1 MREFSRTDRVGQ
13 QIQKEIAVI
22 LQREIKDPRLGMVTV
37 SAVEVSRDLS
47 YAKIFITVFNTK
59 DEDAAKQSAKVLNEA
74 TGYIRSL
81 LGKRIRARIMPE
93 LKFVVDNSL
102 MEGMRI
108 SNLVD
113 TIIREDNA
121 KHVNEDDSSVDDASN
136 SDDNIKQADDKDS

>member
-1 MREFSRTDRVGQ
+1 MREFSRTDRVAQ

-47 YAKIFITVFNTK
+47 YAKVFITVFNTD
-59 DEDAAKQSAKVLNEA
+59 DEDKAKQSAKILNEA
-74 TGYIRSL
+74 KGYIRSL

-93 LKFVVDNSL
+93 LRFVIDNSL

-113 TIIREDNA
+113 SVIREDNA
-121 KHVNEDDSSVDDASN
+121 KHVDEDDSEEGT
-136 SDDNIKQADDKDS
+136 KD

>member
-22 LQREIKDPRLGMVTV
+22 IQREIKDPRLGLVTV

-47 YAKIFITVFNTK
+47 YAKIFITVLNTN
-59 DEDAAKQSAKVLNEA
+59 DEDKTKQSVKLLNEA
-74 TGYIRSL
+74 TGFIRSL

-93 LKFVVDNSL
+93 LRFVVDNSL

-113 TIIREDNA
+113 SVIREDKA
-121 KHVNEDDSSVDDASN
+121 KRGDESDEIQDDSEHKGSEE
-136 SDDNIKQADDKDS
+136 